1 MPTQSNISKPKEV
14 ATRSAQYTVAVALVA
29 GLGGVMFGY
38 DIGVIADAK
47 VGMEK
52 AFGLKEGVDGDLTII
67 ETIVSSVLVG
77 SFLGALM
84 AGRLC
89 DKIGRRWSNV
99 WGGAFF
105 IVGCLGCAL
114 SVNPWM
120 MIGFRVVMGL
130 GVGFS
135 SVAGPL
141 YIAEIAAPWSRG
153 AMVSVYQLA
162 ITVGIFLAMLLGIW
176 LTPRDLWRLAFGLG
190 AVLGGGLILGML
202 AMPPSPR
209 WLVGK
214 GRETIALGVLKRT
227 MGSIPAAEEE
237 LEAIKKKVEE
247 ERGTRFW
254 SALTSGRSLKVALV
268 LAIGLAF
275 LQQASGINAI
285 FYYAPEIISDIG
297 MGDSKFTLTAAL
309 SLVNVLATF
318 IAIFLVDRMGR
329 RPLLIAG
336 TALMMCSQIVVGVA
350 SQWLPDPSAA
360 AAGAAEGPTSISG
373 IIMLIAIFF
382 SVVAFACSLGPLVW
396 LVISEIFPAGVRSVC
411 VGVATSVNWI
421 GNFFIAQE
429 ALTLVK
435 INPGLAFWIFAGF
448 NLITIAFVWWLM
460 PETKGV
466 ELEKIEDFFKGK
478 NPEAPAGS

>member
-1 MPTQSNISKPKEV
+1 MTTDSTNNKPKEV

-52 AFGLKEGVDGDLTII
+52 AFGLDENNEGNLTLI
-67 ETIVSSVLVG
+67 ETIVSSVLIG
-77 SFLGALM
+77 SFVGALI

-89 DKIGRRWSNV
+89 DQIGRRWTNV
-99 WGGAFF
+99 WGGGLF
-105 IVGCLGCAL
+105 ILGCLGCAA
-114 SVNPWM
+114 STGPWM

-153 AMVSVYQLA
+153 AMVSLYQLA
-162 ITVGIFLAMLLGIW
+162 ITIGIFLAMLLGIW
-176 LTPRDLWRLAFGLG
+176 LTPNDLWRLAFGLG

-214 GRETIALGVLKRT
+214 GREAVALGVLKRT
-227 MGSIPAAEEE
+227 MGSIPAAQEE
-237 LEAIKKKVEE
+237 LEAIKVKVEE
-247 ERGTRFW
+247 EKGTKFLKVLR
-254 SALTSGRSLKVALV
+254 SGRALKLALV

-285 FYYAPEIISDIG
+285 FYYAPEIIKDIG
-297 MGDSKFTLTAAL
+297 LDDWKFTLTAAL

-336 TALMMCSQIVVGVA
+336 TALMMFSQITVGLA
-350 SQWLPDPSAA
+350 SFWLPEVTGDGTTAA
-360 AAGAAEGPTSISG
+360 SGSVAG
-373 IIMLIAIFF
+373 IIMLVAIFM

-435 INPGLAFWIFAGF
+435 INAGLAFWIFAGF
-448 NLITIAFVWWLM
+448 NLITIIFVWFLM

-466 ELEKIEDFFKGK
+466 ELEKIEDFFKG
-478 NPEAPAGS
+478 NEAKSRTES